1 MEFQTLLSHIRYPP
15 CWGINRCG
23 IPDILKTLG
32 KIAAK
37 AACKKFLGDETCFGF
52 LK

>member
-15 CWGINRCG
+15 CWGYDRCG
-23 IPDILKTLG
+23 IPLILTKLG
-32 KIAAK
+32 KAAAK